1 MAQRRSKGESSIHQ
15 DASGRWHGY
24 VSLGLKDGGRR
35 DRRHV
40 SASTRADVVRKVR
53 VLERRRDEGT
63 VPTAGRI
70 TVAQWLDHWVTTIA
84 PRRLRPKTLDGYQS
98 AVRNRLKPA
107 LGHHRLDRL
116 LPEHLEAFYRRCEQ
130 DELATATVLGY
141 HRMLSRALKVA
152 MQRGHVTRNV
162 CQLVDPPSVRHQP
175 VHPLTRLEAR
185 RVLAAARE
193 RPRNGARWTVAL
205 ALGLRQ
211 GEALGLTWPQVNF
224 DARTLT
230 VDRAL
235 QRRTWRHG
243 CVDPTRCG
251 TSSSPDIRSARRC
264 PQRHGGGLV
273 FDSPKSL
280 AGRRVIAL
288 PAQLLSL
295 LREHRRTQEKERE
308 FAGSEWQ
315 QRDLVFCQANGRPID
330 PTADYRDWKR
340 LLQQAEVV
348 GWEQRG
354 RGTHAARHTAAT
366 LLLLQGV
373 DVKVV
378 ATILGHSQTSLTR
391 DTYQHVVP
399 EIATDAAR
407 RMGEALWGPA

>member
-1 MAQRRSKGESSIHQ
+1 MGQRRSKGESSIHQ

-24 VSLGLKDGGRR
+24 VSLGLKAGGRR

-40 SASTRADVVRKVR
+40 SAGSRAEVVRKVR
-53 VLERRRDEGT
+53 ALERRRDEGT
-63 VPTAGRI
+63 VPTAGRV
-70 TVAQWLDHWVTTIA
+70 TVTQWLDHWVSTIA
-84 PRRLRPKTLDGYQS
+84 PRRLRPKTLDGYRS
-98 AVRNRLKPA
+98 AVRNRLSPA

-116 LPEHLEAFYRRCEQ
+116 LPEHIEAFYRRCEQ
-130 DELATATVLGY
+130 DGLATATILGY

-152 MQRGHVTRNV
+152 MQRGHVARNV
-162 CQLVDPPSVRHQP
+162 CQLVDAPSVKHQP
-175 VHPLTRLEAR
+175 VYPLTRLEAR
-185 RVLAAARE
+185 HVLAAARE

-224 DARTLT
+224 NACTLT

-235 QRRTWRHG
+235 QRRTWQHG
-243 CVDPTRCG
+243 CADSTRCVATTTTG
-251 TSSSPDIRSARRC
+251 MSSARHC
-264 PQRHGGGLV
+264 PQRHSGGLV
-273 FDSPKSL
+273 FDEPKSL

-288 PAQLLSL
+288 PEQLMPL
-295 LREHRRTQEKERE
+295 LREHRCAQSKERD
-308 FAGSEWQ
+308 FAGSLWQ
-315 QRDLVFCQANGRPID
+315 EHDLVFCQANGRPID

-340 LLQQAEVV
+340 LLQQAEVDS
-348 GWEQRG
+348 WEQRG